1 MSNKKQVIEKLKK
14 TIEGETGIKCDWK
27 ITRQNK
33 FDENSDRIRDYNDK
47 SPITQNLYLSA
58 IRIALK
64 WNAASSEMLTR
75 RLVISSALAKR
86 LIDKMVKEGIL
97 TPQPKDKTKM
107 LFTVNQELGKKL
119 SLEMVKT

>member
-1 MSNKKQVIEKLKK
+1 MNNQILDSSKKIIED
-14 TIEGETGIKCDWK
+14 ETGIKCDWK
-27 ITRQNK
+27 ITYQDK
-33 FDENSDRIRDYNDK
+33 FDENGNRIRDYDDK
-47 SPITQNLYLSA
+47 STITQNLYLSA
-58 IRIALK
+58 IKIALK
-64 WNAASSEMLTR
+64 WDAASSEMLTR